1 MAHSLYLLF
10 FTGIFKCFINDPFNQ
25 LLFNVNVETQ
35 HTYVGKAGKIVG
47 FCFVGH
53 FGKNLLRTAE
63 AAYDIFGKIVC
74 QFLYLLSQYK
84 FFRISYIIC
93 CNLNC
98 TI

>member
-53 FGKNLLRTAE
+53 FGKISCELRKRRTTSLVRLFVNSFSIA
-63 AAYDIFGKIVC
+63 KIS
-74 QFLYLLSQYK
+74 L
-84 FFRISYIIC
+84 
-93 CNLNC
+93 
-98 TI
+98 